1 MKNTK
6 QLRLVLIMGLILLLG
21 LGWAGQTAAVT
32 HVEPAR
38 LILHVEPGARRTGTI
53 KVTNKGEEEIEV
65 KAILY
70 DWVLDSKE
78 ALVTSQAG
86 SRPETLAE
94 LIKFNPRQ
102 FEVGPGKT
110 QVVRFTI
117 KAPEDLEQERR
128 GIVFFEEETGL
139 VEEATGAK
147 VVTQIGT
154 AIYFVPTTAQSKFR
168 LLAAKVETG
177 VGEEEN
183 NLGLLLVKNDGNAH
197 IRYTINYKI
206 INNKGAVIE
215 DSKVEERVILPQAT
229 RVAAFPITDQLAAG
243 EYKILLQIHFYGTDK
258 IADYTLPFV
267 VD

>member
-1 MKNTK
+1 MK
-6 QLRLVLIMGLILLLG
+6 QLRVVLIMGLLLVIG
-21 LGWAGQTAAVT
+21 LGWAEQGWAVT

-70 DWVLDSKE
+70 DWALDKKE

-102 FEVGPGKT
+102 FKVGPGKT

-117 KAPEDLEQERR
+117 RAPEDIEQERR

-154 AIYFVPTTAQSKFR
+154 AIYFVPTTAQSRFR
-168 LLAAKVETG
+168 LLAAKVETAAA
-177 VGEEEN
+177 EEE
-183 NLGLLLVKNDGNAH
+183 NLGLLLVKNEGNAH
-197 IRYTINYKI
+197 IRYTINYKV

-215 DSKVEERVILPQAT
+215 DNKAAEKVILPQAT
-229 RVAAFPITDQLAAG
+229 RVAAFPITNQLASG
-243 EYKILLQIHFYGTDK
+243 EYKILLQIQFYGTDK
-258 IADYTLPFV
+258 TADYTLPFV